1 SVMAL
6 SGPGEYTPGASPRS
20 RARGRFVC
28 AATSATTSTAG
39 MKRAIW
45 LIFTVAPFFPK
56 LLELFSIRPAAIPL
70 AVPTAGVPC
79 RTSRQTIAVLGLW
92 AKGYRYSLLTLA
104 WQGPL

>member
-1 SVMAL
+1 
-6 SGPGEYTPGASPRS
+6 
-20 RARGRFVC
+20 
-28 AATSATTSTAG
+28 

-70 AVPTAGVPC
+70 AAPTAGVPC
-79 RTSRQTIAVLGLW
+79 RRSRQAIAVLGLW

-104 WQGPL
+104 WQRPL